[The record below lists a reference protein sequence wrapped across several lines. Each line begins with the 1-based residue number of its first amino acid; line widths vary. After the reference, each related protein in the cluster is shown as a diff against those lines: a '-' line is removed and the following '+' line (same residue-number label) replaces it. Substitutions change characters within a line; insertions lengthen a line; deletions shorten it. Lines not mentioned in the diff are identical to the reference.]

1 MSLKSEI
8 EHLHNE
14 SENLNKDKIIQLEN
28 LIQQKDLENDQM
40 KTIIFE
46 LNTQNKYFR
55 EEIEKKNQLRSPEFQ
70 ELKENSDCTHTH
82 SNMSQLDSKRM
93 ELNELEQSNRYE
105 DVCIL
110 NSPDIDLITPTEQKK
125 KKSDLTFETPL
136 VINGSVNSFGEQK
149 NELKDV
155 SNINLMMS
163 EKKTEFLLK
172 FKKTPIKK
180 NEVDKENGFSKT
192 STERNDGLLES
203 ISSSVYEKIVLKI
216 FFCI

>member
-1 MSLKSEI
+1 
-8 EHLHNE
+8 
-14 SENLNKDKIIQLEN
+14 
-28 LIQQKDLENDQM
+28 
-40 KTIIFE
+40 
-46 LNTQNKYFR
+46 
-55 EEIEKKNQLRSPEFQ
+55 
-70 ELKENSDCTHTH
+70 
-82 SNMSQLDSKRM
+82 M